1 MIIKIKYLI
10 WCVLNLA
17 CALLTIL
24 FAMTT
29 LECFFQTK
37 GFRFLLLLPV
47 FALAIKGVSANIEKS
62 KERMEWLG
70 KIEDSMNSNNENKQ
84 SSSLFGE
91 E

>member
-17 CALLTIL
+17 CGLLTIL

-29 LECFFQTK
+29 LECFFQIK
-37 GFRFLLLLPV
+37 DFRFLLLLLV

-62 KERMEWLG
+62 KERMKWLR
-70 KIEDSMNSNNENKQ
+70 KIEESMKSNNENEQ
-84 SSSLFGE
+84 ESSLFGE